1 MSKQAV
7 YRIGSSDPYG
17 QIVQHPH
24 DMSTDPNSPAMSS
37 LSPISSAPR
46 LSLDSTSPPPRNPSL
61 RLSHMPQMPS
71 AAAQHRQ
78 SFNELRGAPPSPRS
92 QRQPSIS
99 HLAVQELIN
108 NPPQRTAQDPKF
120 AGRDWRTINVQELT
134 SPDDLRF
141 VEAST
146 GVEAATNVC
155 LPWVRILRKY

>member
-1 MSKQAV
+1 M
-7 YRIGSSDPYG
+7 SSDAK
-17 QIVQHPH
+17 
-24 DMSTDPNSPAMSS
+24 SPSMSS
-37 LSPISSAPR
+37 PSPISSGPR

-61 RLSHMPQMPS
+61 RISHMPQTPS

-108 NPPQRTAQDPKF
+108 NPPQRSAQDPKF

-146 GVEAATNVC
+146 GVEAATNVR
-155 LPWVRILRKY
+155 LPRVRILREY

>member
-1 MSKQAV
+1 
-7 YRIGSSDPYG
+7 
-17 QIVQHPH
+17 
-24 DMSTDPNSPAMSS
+24 
-37 LSPISSAPR
+37 
-46 LSLDSTSPPPRNPSL
+46 
-61 RLSHMPQMPS
+61 MPQMSS

-108 NPPQRTAQDPKF
+108 NPPQRSAQDPKF

-146 GVEAATNVC
+146 GVEAATNVGLHRGRLLSGC
-155 LPWVRILRKY
+155 